1 MDRKKLILMVA
12 SAGTFVEALD
22 IAIVNLSIPSIQ
34 EQFGIGT
41 ETVQWL
47 QTLYVLFFGGFLII
61 GGKLSDQIG
70 RRKVF
75 LLGSLIFLLASLG
88 AGLSS
93 GFEMLAVFRALQGLG
108 AAFIMPSAMSIV
120 TNTFKED
127 QERNRAVGIFSS
139 FAAIG
144 SGSGLSLGGIISTY
158 LSWHWV
164 FLINVP
170 VLAVMLILA
179 YYYLPKDEISV
190 KSQKTDLV
198 SGILL
203 VLGLLS
209 LTYGAHELTH
219 IEEQAVIV
227 ISSLIVAVLL
237 LAILFYRLKSVSQ
250 PLIDL
255 SLMKHRS
262 LTVSGIGFIALGA
275 FFIGFLFLISL
286 MLQKDMNHNAASAG
300 LMLVPF
306 SIMSALVA
314 KFVLPHV
321 SKRLDSAQMAIFG
334 WSFMLTGA
342 LLLLISVYTGHP
354 LPVVLTGAACISG
367 IGMTFC
373 FTAQSVLGVQDI
385 ESSDYGVASSVGST
399 SYFLGAGIGLSFM
412 TLMSRIFPSEWA
424 VGNLSLIILIV
435 YALSALGALL
445 YFIIINLKIRE
456 GKMVIE

>member
-170 VLAVMLILA
+170 VLAVTLILA

-342 LLLLISVYTGHP
+342 LLLLISVYMGHP
-354 LPVVLTGAACISG
+354 LPIVLTGAACISG

>member
-170 VLAVMLILA
+170 VLAATLILA

-286 MLQKDMNHNAASAG
+286 MLQNDMNHNAASAG

-321 SKRLDSAQMAIFG
+321 SKRLGSAQMAIFG

-342 LLLLISVYTGHP
+342 LLLLISVYMGHP

>member
-93 GFEMLAVFRALQGLG
+93 WFEMLAVFRALQGLG

-170 VLAVMLILA
+170 VLAVTLILA

-354 LPVVLTGAACISG
+354 LPVVLTGVACISG

>member
-93 GFEMLAVFRALQGLG
+93 WFEMLAVFRALQGLG

-170 VLAVMLILA
+170 VLAATLILA

-354 LPVVLTGAACISG
+354 LAVVLTGAACISG

>member
-1 MDRKKLILMVA
+1 MERKNLILILA
-12 SAGTFVEALD
+12 SVGTFVEALD
-22 IAIVNLSIPSIQ
+22 IAIINLTIPSIQ
-34 EQFGIGT
+34 QQFGIGA

-61 GGKLSDQIG
+61 GGKLSDQLG
-70 RRKVF
+70 RKKIF
-75 LLGSLIFLLASLG
+75 LLGLFLFMLTSLG
-88 AGLSS
+88 AGLSES
-93 GFEMLAVFRALQGLG
+93 FGTLAIFRALQGLG

-127 QERNRAVGIFSS
+127 QERNRAIGIFSS

-170 VLAVMLILA
+170 ILFITLIFA
-179 YYYLPKDEISV
+179 YQYLPKDEKGV
-190 KSQKTDLV
+190 SQKTDLL

-209 LTYGAHELTH
+209 LTYGTHELVH
-219 IEEQAVIV
+219 IKEQTLLVAGSLILAVI
-227 ISSLIVAVLL
+227 L
-237 LAILFYRLKSVSQ
+237 LASVVFRLKSVSQ

-255 SLMKHRS
+255 KLLRHSSLV
-262 LTVSGIGFIALGA
+262 VSNLAFVALGA

-286 MLQKDMNHNAASAG
+286 MLQKDMNHSAASAG

-314 KFVLPHV
+314 KFILPHV
-321 SKRLDSAQMAIFG
+321 AKRLNSSQMGILG
-334 WSFMLTGA
+334 WIFMLSGA
-342 LLLLISVYTGHP
+342 LALLVSIYFGHP
-354 LPVVLTGAACISG
+354 LSMVLLGAACISG

-373 FTAQSVLGVQDI
+373 FTALSVLGIQDVNP
-385 ESSDYGVASSVGST
+385 SSYGVASSLSST

-412 TLMSRIFPSEWA
+412 TLMSQIFPSELA
-424 VGNLSLIILIV
+424 VGNLSLIILIG
-435 YALSALGALL
+435 YAVFALTMLCF
-445 YFIIINLKIRE
+445 FIFRNIKIAE
-456 GKMVIE
+456 SEIAVS

>member
-1 MDRKKLILMVA
+1 
-12 SAGTFVEALD
+12 LD

-170 VLAVMLILA
+170 VLAVTLILA

-286 MLQKDMNHNAASAG
+286 MLQKDMKHNAASAG
-300 LMLVPF
+300 IMLVPF

>member
-1 MDRKKLILMVA
+1 
-12 SAGTFVEALD
+12 
-22 IAIVNLSIPSIQ
+22 
-34 EQFGIGT
+34 
-41 ETVQWL
+41 
-47 QTLYVLFFGGFLII
+47 
-61 GGKLSDQIG
+61 
-70 RRKVF
+70 
-75 LLGSLIFLLASLG
+75 
-88 AGLSS
+88 
-93 GFEMLAVFRALQGLG
+93 
-108 AAFIMPSAMSIV
+108 
-120 TNTFKED
+120 
-127 QERNRAVGIFSS
+127 
-139 FAAIG
+139 
-144 SGSGLSLGGIISTY
+144 
-158 LSWHWV
+158 
-164 FLINVP
+164 
-170 VLAVMLILA
+170 
-179 YYYLPKDEISV
+179 
-190 KSQKTDLV
+190 
-198 SGILL
+198 
-203 VLGLLS
+203 
-209 LTYGAHELTH
+209 
-219 IEEQAVIV
+219 
-227 ISSLIVAVLL
+227 
-237 LAILFYRLKSVSQ
+237 VSQ